1 MASNRPPSGPKRIG
15 VLTGGGDCP
24 GLNAV
29 IRVVTLEAIAAG
41 IEVIGIEDGF
51 EGLVVGKFRPLGL
64 QDVRGILDEGG
75 TILGSSNRSDPSRY
89 LAAHDGN
96 GQPVYEDRVPH
107 CLKRMEDQGMS
118 ALVVIGGDGTMTCA
132 QPFVDAGIN
141 VIGVPKTIDND
152 IEGTE
157 ITFGFLTAVQIATE
171 ALDRVRTTA
180 DSHGRV
186 LVVEVMGRNAGWI
199 ALHAGI
205 AGAADQILI
214 PEMPYS
220 IEAVAEHVEE
230 RVKER
235 GSTVLCVAEG
245 ACPIG
250 GQPVVK
256 LIDPTSPD
264 PIRLGGV
271 GAVLAHE
278 IEAATG
284 IESRSVVLGHL
295 LRGGSPTAADRILAT
310 NFGHHAL
317 GLILDG
323 QSSRMVAQVDG
334 RMTSVDIRLP
344 AGKQRLVPSEHHL
357 VRTARGVLTGFGD
370 RRTR

>member
-1 MASNRPPSGPKRIG
+1 MASSRPKRIG

-41 IEVIGIEDGF
+41 IEVLGIEDGF
-51 EGLVVGKFRPLGL
+51 EGLVEGRFRPLGL
-64 QDVRGILDEGG
+64 RDVRGILDDGG
-75 TILGSSNRSDPSRY
+75 TILGSSNRSNPSHY
-89 LAAHDGN
+89 CVGHDSN
-96 GQPVYEDRVPH
+96 GDAIYEDRVPN
-107 CLKRMEDQGMS
+107 CLQRMRDQDIS

-132 QPFVDAGIN
+132 QPFVEAGIN

-199 ALHAGI
+199 ALYAGI

-220 IEAVAEHVEE
+220 IEAVAEHVQQ
-230 RVKER
+230 RVAER

-250 GQPVVK
+250 GEPVIK
-256 LIDPTSPD
+256 LVAPTSPD
-264 PIRLGGV
+264 SIRLGGI
-271 GAVLAHE
+271 GSVLAHE
-278 IEAATG
+278 IESATG

-310 NFGHHAL
+310 HFGHHAL
-317 GLILDG
+317 GLLLDG
-323 QSSRMVAQVDG
+323 QSSRMVARVDG
-334 RMTSVDIRLP
+334 MMTSVDIRLP
-344 AGKQRLVPSEHHL
+344 AGKQRLVPPDHNL
-357 VRTARGVLTGFGD
+357 VRTARGVWTGFGD
-370 RRTR
+370 RREKGR